1 MMANTPAAALV
12 EAPSRKRITAAAIG
26 ALAIAA
32 LVLFAAVLPA
42 EYGKDPLGTGKAL
55 GLLDLYE
62 ASAGTA
68 PPLPPAATTTTR
80 PRAYNVDSS
89 ELKLG
94 PGQAFEYK
102 YRLEKGASMV
112 YAWKTT
118 DRVKYEFHGE
128 PDDHSLKVESYEK
141 QEGDYASGG
150 LTAGFAGIHG
160 WYWENA
166 GERELTITVHGAG
179 FFTSAEELRP
189 KWDPVKHKNRVEHI
203 PHELST
209 SDGASGDRP
218 RFHP

>member
-1 MMANTPAAALV
+1 MMANTRP
-12 EAPSRKRITAAAIG
+12 EPPIQAPSRTRIAAASAVAI
-26 ALAIAA
+26 AIAA
-32 LVLFAAVLPA
+32 LVLVVAVLPA

-62 ASAGTA
+62 ARADTGPPPPPSTTA
-68 PPLPPAATTTTR
+68 AVR
-80 PRAYNVDSS
+80 PRTYKIDSS

-102 YRLEKGASMV
+102 YRLDKGASMV
-112 YAWKTT
+112 YAWQTN

-128 PDDHSLKVESYEK
+128 PDDRTLKVESYEK
-141 QEGDYASGG
+141 QEGDYASGT
-150 LTAGFAGIHG
+150 LTAGFTGIHG

-166 GERELTITVHGAG
+166 GDRELTITVHSAG

-189 KWDPVKHKNRVEHI
+189 RWDPVKHKNRVEHI

-209 SDGASGDRP
+209 PDQ
-218 RFHP
+218 

>member
-1 MMANTPAAALV
+1 MANTHTELPIAP
-12 EAPSRKRITAAAIG
+12 PSRKRIAAASVI
-26 ALAIAA
+26 ALAVAA
-32 LVLFAAVLPA
+32 LVLVAAVLPA

-62 ASAGTA
+62 ARDDTA
-68 PPLPPAATTTTR
+68 PPPPATATAAR
-80 PRAYNVDSS
+80 PRTYKVDSS

-102 YRLEKGASMV
+102 YRLDKGAGMV
-112 YAWKTT
+112 YAWQTS

-128 PDDHSLKVESYEK
+128 PDDPGLKVESYEK
-141 QEGDYASGG
+141 QEGDYASGA
-150 LTAGFAGIHG
+150 LTAGFTGIHG

-166 GERELTITVHGAG
+166 SDRELTITVHSAG

-189 KWDPVKHKNRVEHI
+189 RWDPVKHKNRVEHI

-209 SDGASGDRP
+209 PDQ
-218 RFHP
+218 

>member
-1 MMANTPAAALV
+1 VTMTMTNRHASTPI
-12 EAPSRKRITAAAIG
+12 EAPSPKRIAGAAG
-26 ALAIAA
+26 MALAIAA
-32 LVLFAAVLPA
+32 VVLITTVLPA
-42 EYGKDPLGTGKAL
+42 EYGRDPLGTGRAL

-62 ASAGTA
+62 ASADTA
-68 PPLPPAATTTTR
+68 PPPPTAAPAPR
-80 PRAYNVDSS
+80 PHTYMVDSS
-89 ELKLG
+89 ELTLG

-141 QEGDYASGG
+141 REGEYASGA
-150 LTAGFAGIHG
+150 LTAAFTGIHG
-160 WYWENA
+160 WYWENP
-166 GERELTITVHGAG
+166 GDRELIVTVTSAG

-189 KWDPVKHKNRVEHI
+189 KWDPVKHKNRVEHV

-209 SDGASGDRP
+209 PDK
-218 RFHP
+218 